1 MPWYP
6 NGGPKGLEWWNGSLD
21 IPTMS
26 KDTRRIYPRL
36 AKNWRNDSSYWYS
49 QNPTSYTPEYTDKT
63 VGDMRNINEVQ
74 TQNVQDVVDRS
85 TGGIGSH
92 NAPAAQALD
101 TKLANNQGA
110 DMAQSESDMRNMQER
125 ERYNDWLKW
134 AGTAA
139 ERKDSLDDLNMAR
152 SNLLMQNEMM
162 NSQPSQGGTDWM
174 SLLSSG
180 AGMLGQMTQ
189 PYLTPALG
197 QLGSAAGSGLGWLGS
212 LGSAAGAGL
221 GSLGSAAG
229 AGLGSLGSAAG
240 AGIMSSL
247 GWLAG
252 LL

>member
-6 NGGPKGLEWWNGSLD
+6 KSGPKGLEWWNGSLD

-36 AKNWRNDSSYWYS
+36 AKNWRNSSSYWYS
-49 QNPTSYTPEYTDKT
+49 QNPTSYTPEYTEQT
-63 VGDMRNINEVQ
+63 VGDMRNINQAQ
-74 TQNVQDVVDRS
+74 TQNVQDIVDRS
-85 TGGIGSH
+85 TGDIGRH

-101 TKLANNQGA
+101 TKVENNQAA
-110 DMAQSESDMRNMQER
+110 DMARSESDMRNMQER
-125 ERYNDWLKW
+125 ERYNDWLQW

-139 ERKDSLDDLNMAR
+139 ERKDKLDELNVAR

-162 NSQPSQGGTDWM
+162 KPQPSQGGTDWM

-197 QLGSAAGSGLGWLGS
+197 EVGSAAGTGLGWLGSGLGS

-229 AGLGSLGSAAG
+229 AGLGWLGSGAMAG
-240 AGIMSSL
+240 L
-247 GWLAG
+247 GALAG